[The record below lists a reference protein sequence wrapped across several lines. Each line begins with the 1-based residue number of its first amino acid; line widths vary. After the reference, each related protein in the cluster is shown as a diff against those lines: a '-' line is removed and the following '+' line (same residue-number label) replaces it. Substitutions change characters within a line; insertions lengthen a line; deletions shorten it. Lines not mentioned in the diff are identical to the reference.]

1 MKKYFLILFATF
13 NLLSQ
18 PSSEEQKIFS
28 ARREMFTSQ
37 IDKNSVAIF
46 PCKPIYLRN
55 LDIEY
60 EYRQESN
67 FYYLSGFEEP
77 NSILVFAPQNKKY
90 KYILYVRERDMR
102 RETYDGPR
110 WGTEGAV
117 KYFGADTAIYFGDF
131 EKTIWQFIGGDKKI
145 YYTFGI
151 NQQIDEKIKS
161 LFIERRAGG
170 NYSIEDPHLIVAQ
183 MRLIKTNDDL
193 SLGLKNAIDI
203 SVKAHIEAMRSINA
217 NQGEQNVHAIFE
229 YMFRKN
235 NSARNGYQ
243 NIIGSGANSTILHYN
258 KNNRKMNSGEMI
270 LMDCGAEFNY
280 YTADITRTVPVNGKF
295 SKEQKEIYSIVLD
308 AQNTAINIVKPGI
321 QKSTIDKTID
331 TILSTG
337 LLNLGFIKSAKD
349 FKIFTLHGY
358 SHWLGID
365 VHDVGAYTE
374 EGKSVLL
381 KEGMCFT
388 IEPGIYIREDALTK
402 LKDADYS
409 EVEITE
415 IEKKMKPYLNI
426 GVRIEDDILVTST
439 GFENLSKQVPREISE
454 IEKLMK
460 EKGEFEP

>member
-1 MKKYFLILFATF
+1 
-13 NLLSQ
+13 
-18 PSSEEQKIFS
+18 
-28 ARREMFTSQ
+28 
-37 IDKNSVAIF
+37 
-46 PCKPIYLRN
+46 
-55 LDIEY
+55 
-60 EYRQESN
+60 
-67 FYYLSGFEEP
+67 
-77 NSILVFAPQNKKY
+77 
-90 KYILYVRERDMR
+90 
-102 RETYDGPR
+102 
-110 WGTEGAV
+110 
-117 KYFGADTAIYFGDF
+117 
-131 EKTIWQFIGGDKKI
+131 
-145 YYTFGI
+145 
-151 NQQIDEKIKS
+151 
-161 LFIERRAGG
+161 
-170 NYSIEDPHLIVAQ
+170 
-183 MRLIKTNDDL
+183 
-193 SLGLKNAIDI
+193 
-203 SVKAHIEAMRSINA
+203 MRSINA

-415 IEKKMKPYLNI
+415 IEK
-426 GVRIEDDILVTST
+426 R
-439 GFENLSKQVPREISE
+439 
-454 IEKLMK
+454 
-460 EKGEFEP
+460 